1 MIKFR
6 DLKADEIECRV
17 QSVKDSGC
25 VLLLYKNARC
35 DMSILDETVGCEN
48 WQRRHYECKGNLFCE
63 IGIYDDGKKEWIWKG
78 DCGVE
83 SGSKNSKAGDDIKK
97 KGEASDSFKRAGFN
111 WGIGREL
118 YTAPFLFVKA
128 ADCKITKNKR
138 NENVCNDKF
147 IVKDITI
154 ENKAIKSLTIVNKKT
169 EKVVY
174 DNISNSQLGEQLTD
188 NQPPKPKGEQA
199 KPIDWEKQVKIYAEA
214 LASESDKTADDYIAE
229 AEKKYQ
235 THKAQAEV
243 LLKWC
248 KQKEERKQK
257 EQNGTYRQNN

>member
-128 ADCKITKNKR
+128 ADCNIAKNNR

-147 IVKDITI
+147 IVKNITI
-154 ENKAIKSLTIVNKKT
+154 ENKIIKGLTIFNNKTK
-169 EKVVY
+169 KVVY
-174 DNISNSQLGEQLTD
+174 NDISNSHSGEQLTD
-188 NQPPKPKGEQA
+188 NQPPKPKGEQKA
-199 KPIDWEKQVKIYAEA
+199 PIDYEKQVKIYAEA
-214 LASESDKTADDYIAE
+214 LASKSDKTADDYIS
-229 AEKKYQ
+229 
-235 THKAQAEV
+235 KAKGKRKTTKEQAEL

-248 KQKEERKQK
+248 EQQEERKKK
-257 EQNGTYRQNN
+257 EQNGTYRQDD

>member
-128 ADCKITKNKR
+128 ADCNITKNNR

-147 IVKDITI
+147 IVKNITI
-154 ENKAIKSLTIVNKKT
+154 ENKIIKGLTIFNNKTK
-169 EKVVY
+169 KVVY
-174 DNISNSQLGEQLTD
+174 NDISNSPSGEQLTD
-188 NQPPKPKGEQA
+188 NQPPKQNKNA
-199 KPIDWEKQVKIYAEA
+199 VDYEKKIKIYADT
-214 LASESDKTADDYIAE
+214 LASKSDKTADVWIAE
-229 AEKKYQ
+229 AKKKYQ
-235 THKAQAEV
+235 TPKAQAEV

-248 KQKEERKQK
+248 KSINEVN
-257 EQNGTYRQNN
+257 NG